1 MMKEIKTKEEIIEIR
16 KQLRAKNKKVVFTNG
31 VFDILHSG
39 HIDYLAKAKALGDVL
54 IVGLNSDK
62 SVKNIK
68 GDKRPIISQD
78 NRAIILASL
87 NPVDFV
93 VLFDED
99 TPARL
104 IDAIIPD
111 VLVKGADW
119 SLDKIEGRETVIKNG
134 GEVKNIKFVN
144 EQSTSKIIQKILS
157 LYNEGN

>member
-1 MMKEIKTKEEIIEIR
+1 MMKEIKTSDEIVEIR
-16 KQLRAKNKKVVFTNG
+16 KQLRSENKKVVFTNG

-39 HIDYLAKAKALGDVL
+39 HVDYLTKSKALGDIL

-68 GDKRPIISQD
+68 GDKRPIIDQE

-87 NPVDFV
+87 KPVDFV

-99 TPARL
+99 TPAKL
-104 IDAIIPD
+104 IEAIIPD

-119 SLDKIEGRETVIKNG
+119 ALDKIEGRETVIKNG

-144 EQSTSKIIQKILS
+144 EQSTSKIIHKILS
-157 LYNEGN
+157 LYEEK

>member
-1 MMKEIKTKEEIIEIR
+1 MMKEIKNWEEIIEIR
-16 KQLRAKNKKVVFTNG
+16 KRLRNEKKKVVFTNG

-39 HIDYLAKAKALGDVL
+39 HVDYLTKSKALGDIL
-54 IVGLNSDK
+54 IVGMNSDK

-68 GDKRPIISQD
+68 GDKRPIVDQK

-87 NPVDFV
+87 KPVDFV

-99 TPARL
+99 TPAKL
-104 IDAIIPD
+104 VDAIIPD

-119 SLDKIEGRETVIKNG
+119 TLDKIEGRETVIKNG

-157 LYNEGN
+157 LYNESN

>member
-1 MMKEIKTKEEIIEIR
+1 MKEIKTREEIVGIR
-16 KQLRAKNKKVVFTNG
+16 KKLRSENKKVVFTNG

-39 HIDYLAKAKALGDVL
+39 HVDYLTKSKALGDVL

-68 GDKRPIISQD
+68 GDKRPIISQE

-87 NPVDFV
+87 KPVDFV

-99 TPARL
+99 TPAEL

-111 VLVKGADW
+111 ILVKGADW
-119 SLDKIEGRETVIKNG
+119 DLDKIEGRETVVKNG

-144 EQSTSKIIQKILS
+144 EQSTSKIIQKILN
-157 LYNEGN
+157 LYKQ

>member
-1 MMKEIKTKEEIIEIR
+1 MMKEIKTRDEIVEIR
-16 KQLRAKNKKVVFTNG
+16 KELRSENKKVVFTNG

-39 HIDYLAKAKALGDVL
+39 HVDYLTKSKALGDIL
-54 IVGLNSDK
+54 IVGLNSDN

-68 GDKRPIISQD
+68 GDKRPIIDQG

-87 NPVDFV
+87 KPVDFV

-99 TPARL
+99 TPAKL
-104 IDAIIPD
+104 IEVIIPD

-119 SLDKIEGRETVIKNG
+119 DLDKIEGRETVIKNG

-144 EQSTSKIIQKILS
+144 EQSTSKIIHKILS
-157 LYNEGN
+157 LYEEK

>member
-1 MMKEIKTKEEIIEIR
+1 MNEIR
-16 KQLRAKNKKVVFTNG
+16 TWNEIVEIRRRLHSEKKKVVFTNG

-39 HIDYLAKAKALGDVL
+39 HVDYLTKSKTLGDVL

-62 SVKNIK
+62 SVKSIK
-68 GDKRPIISQD
+68 GSKRPIIPQE
-78 NRAIILASL
+78 NRAVILASL
-87 NPVDFV
+87 KPVDFV

-99 TPARL
+99 TPAKL

-119 SLDKIEGRETVIKNG
+119 DLDKIEGRETVIKNG
-134 GEVKNIKFVN
+134 GEVKSIKFVN

-157 LYNEGN
+157 LYEEK

>member
-1 MMKEIKTKEEIIEIR
+1 MMKEIKTRDEIVEIR
-16 KQLRAKNKKVVFTNG
+16 KQLRSENKKVVFTNG

-39 HIDYLAKAKALGDVL
+39 HVDYLTKSKALGDIL

-68 GDKRPIISQD
+68 GDKRPIISQE
-78 NRAIILASL
+78 NRSIVLASL
-87 NPVDFV
+87 KPVDFV

-99 TPARL
+99 TPAKL
-104 IDAIIPD
+104 IEAIIPD

-119 SLDKIEGRETVIKNG
+119 ELDKIEGRETVIKNG

-144 EQSTSKIIQKILS
+144 EQSTSKIIHKILS
-157 LYNEGN
+157 LYEEK